1 MITTIELFAL
11 TTSVSCSL
19 HSWVTPEEA
28 FQELHPARPAS
39 GVQIYNTQMYTEG
52 LQSLW
57 PHPRSHQTQPLQVLH
72 AKHLFLLKY
81 AGGIE
86 NFTHKT
92 ILDMGI
98 DQDFCNF
105 YHFSL
110 KSPLKF
116 C

>member
-1 MITTIELFAL
+1 MIITIELFVL
-11 TTSVSCSL
+11 TTSVSDSV
-19 HSWVTPEEA
+19 HSRVTPEETL
-28 FQELHPARPAS
+28 QELHPTRPAS

-72 AKHLFLLKY
+72 AQHRLLLKY
-81 AGGIE
+81 AEGIE

-105 YHFSL
+105 SHFSL